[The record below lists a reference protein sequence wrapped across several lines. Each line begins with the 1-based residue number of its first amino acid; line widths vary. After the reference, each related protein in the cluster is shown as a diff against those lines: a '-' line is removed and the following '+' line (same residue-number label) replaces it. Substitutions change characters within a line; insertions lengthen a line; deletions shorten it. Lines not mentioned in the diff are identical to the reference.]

1 VIEAASIVVASVAA
15 LLGVLFGA
23 GAPEPVWLP
32 DVDYG
37 HRAPLV
43 VAGDGPELAEAI
55 AWWNDAAGFELFAVD
70 ADATAPDVVVRYGE
84 ALPAH
89 VLGATQHR
97 RRSAAGR
104 IQATVLV
111 SGGLELPTL
120 TLEHELGHAAGLAHD
135 DASAVSVMRPAAGD
149 LPGLARLSAADRAAL
164 RARYRP

>member
-1 VIEAASIVVASVAA
+1 VD
-15 LLGVLFGA
+15 
-23 GAPEPVWLP
+23 APEPVWLP
-32 DVDYG
+32 GVDYG

-43 VAGDGPELAEAI
+43 VAGDGPGLREAV
-55 AWWNDAAGFELFAVD
+55 AWWNDASGFELFALAVGAGGAGG
-70 ADATAPDVVVRYGE
+70 ADVLVRYGE

-97 RRSAAGR
+97 RRGAAGR